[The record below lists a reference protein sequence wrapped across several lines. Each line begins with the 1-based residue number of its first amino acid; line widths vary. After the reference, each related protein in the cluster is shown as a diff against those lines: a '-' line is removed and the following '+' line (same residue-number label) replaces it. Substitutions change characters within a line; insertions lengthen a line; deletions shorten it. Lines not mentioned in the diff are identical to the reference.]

1 MKRLGL
7 ILIYACISFEA
18 QASETYE
25 LKGIAYAQTNTEACR
40 AALEYLKKQSLLYAG
55 AILPIPVSSPLEKTK
70 ELAAEK
76 PAEAANLSDTLV
88 NVISKEEA
96 ARKDKK
102 DNYLCVVTAK
112 LAVDV
117 DGVMRQNLI
126 YKGQLPTW
134 MVMPPAR
141 PGKIALI
148 AKSKT
153 LDGAVARALQK
164 YADILA
170 GDDEQIRYVES
181 LLDGKPSVYAKE
193 TQVNPEVKVKWK
205 RKYYMLGGKTDP
217 LFIHTFSE
225 QTIFHKDGKT
235 RVISEYREIESEN
248 GFVSNFENEA
258 SGESKGRLGVNK
270 ASAKLDSLIDSL
282 KHSGFEIQYQQ
293 LAMAGS
299 KEWYVLL
306 LGDKPVLKNQVE
318 AHFQNK

>member
-1 MKRLGL
+1 MKRLGFV
-7 ILIYACISFEA
+7 LIYAALSLA
-18 QASETYE
+18 TQASEIDE
-25 LKGIAYAQTNTEACR
+25 RKGIAYAQTNTEACR
-40 AALEYLKKQSLLYAG
+40 AALGFLKNQSLIYAG
-55 AILPIPVSSPLEKTK
+55 AILSVPAPSSPEKTK
-70 ELAAEK
+70 EPAAEK
-76 PAEAANLSDTLV
+76 SAEAANLSDTLV

-102 DNYLCVVTAK
+102 DNYLCVVSAK
-112 LAVDV
+112 LSVDV
-117 DGVMRQNLI
+117 DGVMRHNLS

-141 PGKIALI
+141 PGKIAVI

-153 LDGAVARALQK
+153 LDGAVARVLQK

-170 GDDEQIRYVES
+170 GDAEEIRQIES
-181 LLDGKPSVYAKE
+181 LLDGKSSVYIKE
-193 TQVNPEVKVKWK
+193 IQINPEVTVKWK
-205 RKYYMLGGKTDP
+205 RRYYMLGGKADP

-235 RVISEYREIESEN
+235 RLISEYREIESEN
-248 GFVSNFENEA
+248 SFVSNFENEA

-270 ASAKLDSLIDSL
+270 ASAKLDSLLDSL
-282 KHSGFEIQYQQ
+282 KHSGFEIQYQE
-293 LAMAGS
+293 LAVAGR
-299 KEWYVLL
+299 KEWYVQL